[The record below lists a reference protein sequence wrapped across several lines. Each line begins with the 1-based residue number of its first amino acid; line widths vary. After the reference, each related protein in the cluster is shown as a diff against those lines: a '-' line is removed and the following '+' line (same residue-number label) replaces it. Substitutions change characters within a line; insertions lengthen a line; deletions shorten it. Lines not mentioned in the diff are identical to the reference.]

1 MGLAPGMEHVTQA
14 WPIEALILW
23 GWLCDP
29 SWSDKNHSW
38 EYGPK
43 YGKTLAFLWGLDC
56 VVTAAIL

>member
-1 MGLAPGMEHVTQA
+1 MEHVTQA
-14 WPIEALILW
+14 WPIKALILW